1 MSSTVQWRLS
11 SVREIS
17 RVARAARAGTW
28 VALGLG
34 LGLGLGGVRVR
45 SGLGSGSGFGLGLAA
60 MAGTVTSSG
69 GGAARLSGV
78 ARDEPMRVNAPGTG
92 MLKMVSRP
100 ERQVSTFG

>member
-1 MSSTVQWRLS
+1 
-11 SVREIS
+11 
-17 RVARAARAGTW
+17 
-28 VALGLG
+28 
-34 LGLGLGGVRVR
+34 
-45 SGLGSGSGFGLGLAA
+45 